1 VKAFP
6 LSNRELAQPKHG
18 LSRQLAGPPINY
30 VTSPPRILLQESRD
44 SSLYAKTI
52 YHSQWRNWR
61 GAEERIH
68 PPLAIWMWK
77 PDRHLKWYFG
87 FSIRLAFSRLL
98 FLRAFRFIFRWFRV

>member
-61 GAEERIH
+61 GRGANSPSPGNLNVKTG
-68 PPLAIWMWK
+68 PPPEVI
-77 PDRHLKWYFG
+77 
-87 FSIRLAFSRLL
+87 
-98 FLRAFRFIFRWFRV
+98 FRF